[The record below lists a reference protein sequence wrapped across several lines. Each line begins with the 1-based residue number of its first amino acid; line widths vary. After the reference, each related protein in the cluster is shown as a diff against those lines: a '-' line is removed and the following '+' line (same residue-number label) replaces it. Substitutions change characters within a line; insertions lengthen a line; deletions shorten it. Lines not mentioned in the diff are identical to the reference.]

1 MNHDLCVICQET
13 LDEPLIQVR
22 LKGLE
27 TLIDYSEKRNSKEL
41 HKHLTEKLDEEKPNV
56 KVNKDCRRDFTNP
69 LHKPDL
75 PMGVNN

>member
-1 MNHDLCVICQET
+1 ME
-13 LDEPLIQVR
+13 E
-22 LKGLE
+22 
-27 TLIDYSEKRNSKEL
+27 
-41 HKHLTEKLDEEKPNV
+41 LDEEKPNV